1 MEKEY
6 RPWGWYENLLDE
18 SQYKVKR
25 LYIEPDQKISL
36 QYHTF
41 RDEYWVVVNG
51 DGKLELEDQI
61 KEINIGDY
69 IFISKG
75 SKHRITAGKCGIIIV
90 EVQIGCKCKEDD
102 IVRLEDYYGRV

>member
-1 MEKEY
+1 MKKEY
-6 RPWGWYENLLDE
+6 RPWGWYENLLDA

-25 LYIEPDQKISL
+25 LCLEADQKISL

-41 RDEYWVVVNG
+41 RDEHWVVV
-51 DGKLELEDQI
+51 DGGGNLELEDRI

-75 SKHRITAGKCGIIIV
+75 SKHRITAGKCGIIII
-90 EVQIGCKCKEDD
+90 EIQIGLKCEEDD
-102 IVRLEDYYGRV
+102 IIRLEDYYGRV